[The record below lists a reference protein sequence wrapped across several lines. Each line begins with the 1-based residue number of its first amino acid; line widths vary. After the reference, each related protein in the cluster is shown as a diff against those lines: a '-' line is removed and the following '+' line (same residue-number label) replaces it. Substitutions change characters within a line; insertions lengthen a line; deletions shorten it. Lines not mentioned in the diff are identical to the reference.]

1 MYYGSQ
7 YCGGCKYNRDC
18 YSLNYDF
25 YSGRV
30 TGNECIIVRK
40 NFQKIYEKENL
51 KGENNG

>member
-18 YSLNYDF
+18 YSINYDF
-25 YSGRV
+25 YTGRV
-30 TGNECIIVRK
+30 TGNECIIARK
-40 NFQKIYEKENL
+40 KKKKMYEKENL

>member
-18 YSLNYDF
+18 YYT
-25 YSGRV
+25 GRV
-30 TGNECIIVRK
+30 TGNECIIARK
-40 NFQKIYEKENL
+40 NFQKMYEKENL